1 MRSLLRPYMEEAFQ
15 KRQKVKLS
23 YDKIVI
29 ENKVYWF
36 DDVNE
41 CLSDKKPAILS
52 SLHDKDN

>member
-1 MRSLLRPYMEEAFQ
+1 MEEAFQ